1 MDHHDAF
8 GHAVFGLS
16 LREAVYV
23 DPQRRLLLETAYQA
37 VETSGYL
44 STRKKEAGDNVG
56 VFIGNTGVDYLS
68 NTSSHSPSAY
78 SSIGI
83 LDSFLCGRINH
94 HFGWMGP
101 SEALDTT
108 CSSSLVAIN
117 RASKAIQQSYTAWGI
132 IVSTS
137 WGRQRHQYYRQLP
150 GSCEGWSTTGQ
161 CKPFSNDA
169 DSYCRAEGVGLVFLK
184 ALDQALRENDQTLGV
199 VCGSASN
206 QGGLSPSI
214 TIPHS
219 PTQIAL
225 HRKIL
230 DQARISPVGD
240 IDIITGHSV
249 LRRPL
254 CPTGMYMEC
263 VAMAA

>member
-117 RASKAIQQSYTAWGI
+117 RASKAIQHGESSLALAGGVNVISIIDNYLDLAKAGARRVNANHFRMTRTAT
-132 IVSTS
+132 VE
-137 WGRQRHQYYRQLP
+137 QK
-150 GSCEGWSTTGQ
+150 E
-161 CKPFSNDA
+161 
-169 DSYCRAEGVGLVFLK
+169 
-184 ALDQALRENDQTLGV
+184 
-199 VCGSASN
+199 
-206 QGGLSPSI
+206 
-214 TIPHS
+214 
-219 PTQIAL
+219 
-225 HRKIL
+225 
-230 DQARISPVGD
+230 
-240 IDIITGHSV
+240 SV
-249 LRRPL
+249 
-254 CPTGMYMEC
+254 
-263 VAMAA
+263 